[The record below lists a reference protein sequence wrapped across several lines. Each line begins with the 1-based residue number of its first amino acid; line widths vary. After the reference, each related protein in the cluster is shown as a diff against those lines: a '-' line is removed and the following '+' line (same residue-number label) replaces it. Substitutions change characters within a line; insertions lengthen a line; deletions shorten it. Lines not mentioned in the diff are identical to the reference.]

1 VTESQTLTESIPAA
15 FKDSLKVK
23 EFREDKTNN
32 CIELVY
38 DFSHDLLDQYG
49 NIHGSVLALLSIIAA
64 ESIARMQIF
73 SDEYLVAIS
82 HTINFISQPDTL
94 GDLELRSCV
103 IGKGG
108 RVIHVQTA
116 ISCHGKE
123 IANALTMFIAEQ
135 SA

>member
-1 VTESQTLTESIPAA
+1 VAESQALSEGVPAV
-15 FKDSLKVK
+15 FKESLKVK
-23 EFREDKTNN
+23 EFREDKVNN
-32 CIELVY
+32 CVELVY
-38 DFSHDLLDQYG
+38 DFSHDFLDQYG
-49 NIHGSVLALLSIIAA
+49 NIHGSILALLSIIAA

-73 SDEYLVAIS
+73 GDEFLVAIS
-82 HTINFISQPDTL
+82 HTINFISQPDVL

-108 RVIHVQTA
+108 RVVHVQTT
-116 ISCHGKE
+116 ITCHGEE